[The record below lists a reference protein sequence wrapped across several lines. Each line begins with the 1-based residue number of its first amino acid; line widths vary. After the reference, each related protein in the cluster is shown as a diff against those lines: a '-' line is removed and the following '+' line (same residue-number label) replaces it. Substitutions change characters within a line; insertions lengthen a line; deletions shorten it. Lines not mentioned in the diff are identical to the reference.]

1 MFLNPA
7 ALAPTLRYSTAR
19 QSIALLL
26 GHYLHYSMAVDA
38 LLRCALQRAC
48 LYVMCT
54 SFGIG
59 GTGER
64 ERNDAFVTT
73 SLFFVLPAI
82 DGYVEVRRF
91 GVLYI
96 VGIIG
101 EIRLPFFN

>member
-7 ALAPTLRYSTAR
+7 VLAPTLRYSTAR
-19 QSIALLL
+19 QSTALLL

-48 LYVMCT
+48 LCVHRLET
-54 SFGIG
+54 G

-82 DGYVEVRRF
+82 DGYVEVGRF

>member
-1 MFLNPA
+1 M
-7 ALAPTLRYSTAR
+7 RYYGA
-19 QSIALLL
+19 
-26 GHYLHYSMAVDA
+26 HYSERVYT
-38 LLRCALQRAC
+38 LCVHRLE
-48 LYVMCT
+48 T
-54 SFGIG
+54 G